1 MKITINGDAYV
12 LASEIKAEDIE
23 LLKKYDP
30 DALKIK
36 DKDGNDKFSVTYA
49 EGKSGIQKFTDSAC
63 ATFGGKT
70 RDDAGNAALL
80 VSDFKGRDTR
90 IEVEVKGIPEHFSL
104 RVLLLDNAHDLMET
118 EAVCRDGKI
127 ILNKKEPG
135 SAVFLL
141 IFRIEN

>member
-70 RDDAGNAALL
+70 RDDAGNATITGTLPAGLNGKDEAKAFVAELVTPFLPYLNQLEKSIPEAAKKIRAEHSALL
-80 VSDFKGRDTR
+80 EKITVS
-90 IEVEVKGIPEHFSL
+90 
-104 RVLLLDNAHDLMET
+104 
-118 EAVCRDGKI
+118 
-127 ILNKKEPG
+127 
-135 SAVFLL
+135 
-141 IFRIEN
+141 